1 MKVLIN
7 FEIHKFNLKNISTVP
22 LYERVKNII
31 LLDNQ
36 QNSVTKLKLN
46 TFVNRIGINDVSQIH
61 EKNFLFIEKI
71 DFLYSRINRIL

>member
-31 LLDNQ
+31 LLDIQ
-36 QNSVTKLKLN
+36 QNYATKLKLN
-46 TFVNRIGINDVSQIH
+46 TFVNGIGINTC
-61 EKNFLFIEKI
+61 L
-71 DFLYSRINRIL
+71 LYTSPSPRD